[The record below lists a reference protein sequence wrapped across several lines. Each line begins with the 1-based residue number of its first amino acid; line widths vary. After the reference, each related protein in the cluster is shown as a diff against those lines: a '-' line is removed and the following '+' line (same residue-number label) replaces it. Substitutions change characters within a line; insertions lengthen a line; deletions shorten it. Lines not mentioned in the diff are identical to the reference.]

1 MSRLVTRMPREIKLG
16 DVIADG
22 TPKGLKVTKIEHYA
36 CSKRDT
42 HVNGSACYP
51 WSVPIGVFTN

>member
-1 MSRLVTRMPREIKLG
+1 MSRYVARMPREIKLG

-22 TPKGLKVTKIEHYA
+22 SKNGLKVTRIEHYA

-42 HVNGSACYP
+42 HINGSDCYP
-51 WSVPIGVFTN
+51 WSIPVQIYS

>member
-1 MSRLVTRMPREIKLG
+1 MRRTITRLPRELQLG

-22 TPKGLKVTKIEHYA
+22 SKTGVKVNKIAHYA

-42 HVNGSACYP
+42 HVNENQCYP
-51 WSVPIGVFTN
+51 WSIPVQIFS